1 MTQNDISINDTA
13 PSIEVQ
19 SLSYAFSDGSP
30 GLQDVNLSLPPG
42 SRTLLIGGNGTS
54 ALSIIFHRTGPD
66 IETKQM
72 ELARRHFFDS
82 SLANALHPPVQSA

>member
-1 MTQNDISINDTA
+1 MSQNGNSVNDTA

-42 SRTLLIGGNGTS
+42 SRTLLIGGNSTS
-54 ALSIIFHRTGPD
+54 ALPMILHRTWPD
-66 IETKQM
+66 IEKKQM
-72 ELARRHFFDS
+72 EPARRRFFDS
-82 SLANALHPPVQSA
+82 FLANASHLAVRSA